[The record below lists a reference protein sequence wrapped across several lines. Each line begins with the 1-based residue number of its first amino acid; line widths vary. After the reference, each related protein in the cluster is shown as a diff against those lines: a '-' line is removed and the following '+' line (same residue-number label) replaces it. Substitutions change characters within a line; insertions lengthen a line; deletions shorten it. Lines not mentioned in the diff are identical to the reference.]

1 MSEGVIDSTVEEVK
15 AHPWIFVGGFVV
27 LAGLLWYLS
36 GPKATA
42 PQSFNFSYGPS
53 DAQVKAGTALAIAQ
67 AGNQTAISAQQ
78 IQSTTQE
85 HVYDDYFGYL
95 TTAGNNATTQQA
107 TAASYA
113 YQTAQAADN
122 AAVDINRTNNATAS
136 HASDL
141 AYNSQNY
148 IADLNYIG
156 NAHAEDLSYYN
167 SINATD
173 AQKYE
178 ADLAYYGKAHTDELN
193 YNLGALQVITAGAKA

>member
-1 MSEGVIDSTVEEVK
+1 MSEGVVDSTVEEVK
-15 AHPWIFVGGFVV
+15 AHPWIFIGGFVA

-42 PQSFNFSYGPS
+42 PQAFTFSYGPS

-85 HVYDDYFGYL
+85 HVYDDYFSYL
-95 TTAGNNATTQQA
+95 TTAGNNATTQA
-107 TAASYA
+107 STAASYA
-113 YQTAQAADN
+113 FQTAQAADN
-122 AAVDINRTNNATAS
+122 TAVTINRDNNATNLQANLFDTD
-136 HASDL
+136 AQK
-141 AYNSQNY
+141 YE
-148 IADLNYIG
+148 ADLLYYGKAHTDELNYLTSVNIQ
-156 NAHAEDLSYYN
+156 
-167 SINATD
+167 D

-193 YNLGALQVITAGAKA
+193 YNLQMSALQTTGAAA